1 MSTEPTPASSQDAE
15 PDPADASSPS
25 LFKRLLTFGGAADR
39 PDESSASPL
48 SAEEREMLLNVRRL
62 GDLRV
67 IDVMVPRAD
76 IEAVDLESSLE
87 DLVDAFRSTQHT
99 RLPVYRETLD
109 DPLGFVH
116 LKDLALRHGFG
127 ANGAAAWDL
136 RSLVRPML
144 YVPPSMPA
152 DALLQKMQAS
162 RIHMALVI
170 DEYGGVDGVAT
181 IEDVLEEIVGEIE
194 DEHDVSDD
202 ASAREEGP
210 GVWIASARLEIPEFE
225 QIAGVD
231 LLEDDIDEEVDT
243 LGGLV
248 FMLADRVPQRGEV
261 ILHPDGHEF
270 EVLDADLRRIKRLRA
285 RLADRPRAPA
295 AGAAPTGAPQTG
307 APPTGGAAPTDAAS
321 PDAASPDAASPETR
335 AAE

>member
-1 MSTEPTPASSQDAE
+1 MTSDPSPASSQNADQD
-15 PDPADASSPS
+15 PDDGSSPS
-25 LFKRLLTFGGAADR
+25 FIKRLLSFGGGVERAAQAEAA
-39 PDESSASPL
+39 PMT
-48 SAEEREMLLNVRRL
+48 AEERAMILNVRRL
-62 GDLRV
+62 SDLRV

-76 IEAVDLESSLE
+76 IEAVDLDSALE
-87 DLVDAFRSTQHT
+87 DLVETFRSTQHT

-127 ANGAAAWDL
+127 ADGAASWDL
-136 RSLVRPML
+136 RSLIRPML

-170 DEYGGVDGVAT
+170 DEYGGVDGVVT

-202 ASAREEGP
+202 AAAREESP
-210 GVWIASARLEIPEFE
+210 GVWIAPARLEIPEFE
-225 QIAGVD
+225 DVAHVD
-231 LLEDDIDEEVDT
+231 LLDDDMDEEVDT

-261 ILHPDGHEF
+261 IVHADGHEF
-270 EVLDADLRRIKRLRA
+270 EVLDADARRIKRLRV
-285 RLADRPRAPA
+285 RLAA
-295 AGAAPTGAPQTG
+295 AVSAAPSDDGAED
-307 APPTGGAAPTDAAS
+307 APPQA
-321 PDAASPDAASPETR
+321 R